1 MDHEK
6 LMLYAF
12 KRFMEVTDDQF
23 LLLDKDGRV
32 AAINENYY
40 RSLLLSS
47 VLPHDKIIGR
57 PIEEIFIT
65 SVLPELMRRGE
76 PAQLNQDM
84 FITGP
89 EYSLD
94 CGRKEIA
101 VRTCANVLDDEG
113 NMLGAFAIV
122 TAHPELLRL
131 CESVFDTRQKYQLDK
146 ETAGS
151 HAVDLDGQ
159 DNIIGSSQE
168 ILQAK
173 DKMLRA
179 AQTSS
184 NVMITGESGT
194 GKELFAR
201 AIHHYSARSDGPFV
215 ALNCSAIPSELFES
229 ELFGYEEGAF
239 TGARKGGKMGEFER
253 ADGGTLFL
261 DEIADM
267 PFFMQAKLLRVL
279 QEGEIKRLGGGA
291 VKKLNVRIIA
301 ATNKDLYKCVRKQT
315 FRSDLYYRLNVLTIS
330 VPPLRSRREDIIT
343 IATHFLQDLNEK
355 YGTRVFFSSSAMNE
369 MEVYDWPG
377 NVRELKNMVER
388 MYVFHQD
395 SMIRAMVFD
404 EPDSPPP
411 EPVESGSPK
420 ISLQDQMDSF
430 ERSILTDRLRACQYN
445 IRKTAESL
453 DLNRTT
459 LYHKIKKHGIFI
471 PTAKSGSDP
480 AP

>member
-1 MDHEK
+1 MENEK

-32 AAINENYY
+32 AAINDNYY

-47 VLPHDKIIGR
+47 VLSHDQIIGR

-65 SVLPELMRRGE
+65 SALPELMSRNE
-76 PAQLNQDM
+76 PAQLNRDM

-89 EYSLD
+89 EFSLD

-131 CESVFDTRQKYQLDK
+131 CESVFDTRQKFQLDN
-146 ETAGS
+146 EAADS
-151 HAVDLDGQ
+151 SLARLDESDPILGH
-159 DNIIGSSQE
+159 SQE

-173 DKMLRA
+173 AKMLRA
-179 AQTSS
+179 AGSNS

-194 GKELFAR
+194 GKELFAQ
-201 AIHHYSARSDGPFV
+201 AIHRHSLRKDGPFV

-291 VKKLNVRIIA
+291 VKKINVRIIA
-301 ATNKDLYKCVRKQT
+301 ATNQDLYKCVRTQT
-315 FRSDLYYRLNVLTIS
+315 FRSDLYYRLNVLAIS

-355 YGTRVFFSSSAMNE
+355 YGTSVFFSSSAMNE
-369 MEVYDWPG
+369 LEVYDWPG

-395 SMIRAMVFD
+395 SMIRTMVFD
-404 EPDSPPP
+404 EPDRTPP
-411 EPVESGSPK
+411 EPDKLHQSN
-420 ISLQDQMDSF
+420 ISLQNQMDSF
-430 ERSILTDRLRACQYN
+430 ERSIIADRLRACQYN
-445 IRKTAESL
+445 IRKTAQSL
-453 DLNRTT
+453 GLNRTT
-459 LYHKIKKHGIFI
+459 LYHKIKKHGIFV
-471 PTAKSGSDP
+471 PTPRSSPDQAL
-480 AP
+480 

>member
-76 PAQLNQDM
+76 PAQLNRDM

-239 TGARKGGKMGEFER
+239 TGAKKGGRPGLFELAHR
-253 ADGGTLFL
+253 GTLFL
-261 DEIADM
+261 DEVEGMSLALQI
-267 PFFMQAKLLRVL
+267 KLLRAL
-279 QEGEIKRLGGGA
+279 QEREVMRVGG
-291 VKKLNVRIIA
+291 NRIIHVDVRLVA
-301 ATNKDLYKCVRKQT
+301 AINEALELSGQFGEGNAKNFINGILDAAAKALE
-315 FRSDLYYRLNVLTIS
+315 SGRL
-330 VPPLRSRREDIIT
+330 VPPV
-343 IATHFLQDLNEK
+343 A
-355 YGTRVFFSSSAMNE
+355 
-369 MEVYDWPG
+369 
-377 NVRELKNMVER
+377 
-388 MYVFHQD
+388 
-395 SMIRAMVFD
+395 RA
-404 EPDSPPP
+404 
-411 EPVESGSPK
+411 
-420 ISLQDQMDSF
+420 
-430 ERSILTDRLRACQYN
+430 
-445 IRKTAESL
+445 
-453 DLNRTT
+453 
-459 LYHKIKKHGIFI
+459 
-471 PTAKSGSDP
+471 AKP
-480 AP
+480 